1 MTTRS
6 SLSRFLAAAL
16 FASLALVLGSVPA
29 QAHDQLIGSNPKQGA
44 KLDKQPEWIELNYS
58 GEIQDIGSEIR
69 VEKDGEDFSAGEIT
83 VEGRTVTAALPDDL
97 KPGDYTIAWRVVS
110 QDGHPISGKV
120 EFTLLDS
127 AGSGGEVKDGDKTEE
142 GASDDKTEE
151 NAEDGKQSDASGQ
164 EEASQD
170 ASGVS
175 PVVLILLAVAG
186 LGALVAVF
194 VMFTRKKNVIDDS
207 ES

>member
-6 SLSRFLAAAL
+6 SLSRLLAAAL
-16 FASLALVLGSVPA
+16 FACLALAFGSVPA

-58 GEIQDIGSEIR
+58 GEIQDIGTEIR

-83 VEGRTVTAALPDDL
+83 VEGRTVKSALSDDL

-110 QDGHPISGKV
+110 QDGHPISGTV
-120 EFTLLDS
+120 EFTILDS
-127 AGSGGEVKDGDKTEE
+127 AGSGGDVEGAGDDEAADGAADKAEGDQQSNASDQEKASEE
-142 GASDDKTEE
+142 GA
-151 NAEDGKQSDASGQ
+151 
-164 EEASQD
+164 
-170 ASGVS
+170 GVS

-186 LGALVAVF
+186 LGALAAVIM
-194 VMFTRKKNVIDDS
+194 MFTRKKNITEDN
-207 ES
+207 

>member
-6 SLSRFLAAAL
+6 SLSRLLAAAL
-16 FASLALVLGSVPA
+16 FACLALTFGSVPA

-58 GEIQDIGSEIR
+58 GEIQNIGTEIR

-83 VEGRTVTAALPDDL
+83 VEGRTVKAALPDDL

-120 EFTLLDS
+120 EFTILDS
-127 AGSGGEVKDGDKTEE
+127 AGSGGDVEGAGEDKAEDDQQSNSSDQEKASEE
-142 GASDDKTEE
+142 GA
-151 NAEDGKQSDASGQ
+151 
-164 EEASQD
+164 
-170 ASGVS
+170 GVS

-186 LGALVAVF
+186 LGALAAVIM
-194 VMFTRKKNVIDDS
+194 MFTRKKNITEDN
-207 ES
+207 

>member
-6 SLSRFLAAAL
+6 SLSRLLAAAL
-16 FASLALVLGSVPA
+16 FACLALTFGSVPA

-58 GEIQDIGSEIR
+58 GEIQNIGTEIR

-83 VEGRTVTAALPDDL
+83 VEGRTVKAALPDDL

-120 EFTLLDS
+120 EFTILDS
-127 AGSGGEVKDGDKTEE
+127 AGSGGDVEGAGEDKAADNAEGDQQSNASDQEKASEE
-142 GASDDKTEE
+142 GA
-151 NAEDGKQSDASGQ
+151 
-164 EEASQD
+164 
-170 ASGVS
+170 GVS
-175 PVVLILLAVAG
+175 PVLLILLAVAG
-186 LGALVAVF
+186 LGALAAVIM
-194 VMFTRKKNVIDDS
+194 MFTRKTNITEDN
-207 ES
+207 

>member
-6 SLSRFLAAAL
+6 SLSRLLAAAL
-16 FASLALVLGSVPA
+16 FACLALAFGSVPA

-58 GEIQDIGSEIR
+58 GEIQDIGTEIR

-83 VEGRTVTAALPDDL
+83 VEGRTVKSALPDDL

-110 QDGHPISGKV
+110 QDGHPISGTV
-120 EFTLLDS
+120 EFTILDS
-127 AGSGGEVKDGDKTEE
+127 AGSGGDVEGAGDDEAADGAADKAEGDQQSNASDQEKASEE
-142 GASDDKTEE
+142 GA
-151 NAEDGKQSDASGQ
+151 
-164 EEASQD
+164 
-170 ASGVS
+170 GVS

-186 LGALVAVF
+186 LGALAAVIM
-194 VMFTRKKNVIDDS
+194 MFTRKKNITEDN
-207 ES
+207 